1 MTDQIKQASSGTE
14 AEQQKTSF
22 QELKERL
29 GNDVLDILGR
39 QTASGSDLGDV
50 VVRTFERSAGYPTYS
65 ALAFGYSL
73 GNISST
79 LNTLNNLLKEIN
91 DINDPNSPICK
102 IQLDNNK
109 AQKESDDITIGLDD
123 AAGICINKSSLYKA
137 SKAVGQSG
145 EQLGDSENVGDA
157 ASNSLELIGNI
168 LNLISELSSP
178 ADPADCINPY
188 FDQFFNIVPIQFII
202 SKLIKD
208 AAKAALAGLSDQ
220 DVQNIIN
227 DVQPC
232 GSELTKI
239 YNNNLDIPQIPFPL
253 FKLPAIPTIPNVN
266 LFTIV
271 NKLFVELVCFSICLT
286 ATKLISWSSLQI
298 NKFLE
303 EYLTG
308 ENIGA
313 GSYTEFLDKSL
324 GKLNLNDQ
332 IIDEVLK
339 QALVQKKIADYRA
352 DLIKTI
358 SPIPPNTKVN
368 RDGFWRDPTPEEQKA
383 VLSEN
388 ILLIR
393 EYFDEIFVYKTPFK
407 KKIYNPEKKKY
418 EEKDSF
424 RELGT
429 KELLF
434 LMLGQFNCF
443 TIQDLIEIGS
453 KEKFK
458 KLKLDKEQA
467 INTFFTFI
475 GNDIDPI
482 EVITNLKKNACPPD
496 PCQEIENQVLEEVQ
510 NRIGELCQVLNVKK
524 SGLPPIPVTQILKAL
539 KLDRLFNDG
548 VKEQFKQL
556 KREQLTYLGFPSL
569 KNFPTP
575 ETIRDPFLPNE
586 TGNINDYEISQISV
600 LKNNEKLLRQ
610 YFLRGGP
617 SLKWKYDDVNID
629 LAGSSLDDFCGEDET
644 LEETFIHIFNDVFK
658 LDFNKIQ
665 SNLETK
671 KEEYKES
678 FKASVNY
685 EFDVREGKSSFNPCC
700 KFKNLKFTIEGET
713 DDNKVLPYL
722 TNADV
727 SLESSI
733 LVNKIRNIYNATDLD
748 DLEAIIYTLINQMTD
763 EEKCY
768 VCGKPE
774 NIKEDKDSDVVI
786 SLIDYLGQLNDLNQE
801 EFQKVL
807 KLLEC
812 EKFGYV
818 KEGQAVVDFSGPAG
832 KKSLC
837 K

>member
-1 MTDQIKQASSGTE
+1 MAD
-14 AEQQKTSF
+14 QQKALTDGTPSD
-22 QELKERL
+22 KER
-29 GNDVLDILGR
+29 NSDILNRVLEDIKDIVGR
-39 QTASGSDLGDV
+39 QTLTGSTGMDVIEGVFARPAGYVFYGAQQFGLSLGD
-50 VVRTFERSAGYPTYS
+50 
-65 ALAFGYSL
+65 
-73 GNISST
+73 ISST
-79 LNTLNNLLKEIN
+79 LGLVNNLLKEIN
-91 DINDPNSPICK
+91 QDSNPNSPVCK
-102 IQLDNNK
+102 IIDKSVVPNEEDTYTLDW
-109 AQKESDDITIGLDD
+109 SD
-123 AAGICINKSSLYKA
+123 AAGICLEKSPLYKA
-137 SKAVGQSG
+137 ASG
-145 EQLGDSENVGDA
+145 LGDGGGLD
-157 ASNSLELIGNI
+157 LIQNI
-168 LNLISELSSP
+168 FSFVSELAKP
-178 ADPADCINPY
+178 ADPAECINPY
-188 FDQFFNIVPIQFII
+188 FDQFFNLIPLQFII
-202 SKLIKD
+202 SKYIRD
-208 AAKAALAGLSDQ
+208 IAKEALAGLSDQ
-220 DVQNIIN
+220 DVQNIIK

-239 YNNNLDIPQIPFPL
+239 YNNNLDIPQISFPL
-253 FKLPAIPTIPNVN
+253 FKLPAIPTIPNIN
-266 LFTIV
+266 LYTV
-271 NKLFVELVCFSICLT
+271 LNKLIIEAVCYSVCFF
-286 ATKLISWSSLQI
+286 ATKLIAETSLLMNNFL
-298 NKFLE
+298 NKFLTE
-303 EYLTG
+303 Q
-308 ENIGA
+308 NIGA

-324 GKLNLNDQ
+324 GKINLNEQ
-332 IIDEVLK
+332 IVDEILK
-339 QALVQKKIADYRA
+339 QALIQKKVADYKL
-352 DLIKTI
+352 DLIKSI
-358 SPIPPNTKVN
+358 SPIPPNSKLN
-368 RDGFWRDPTPEEQKA
+368 KEGFWREPTAEEQKKA
-383 VLSEN
+383 LLEN
-388 ILLIR
+388 IIIIR
-393 EYFDEIFVYKTPFK
+393 QYFKQIFEFKTPFK
-407 KKIYNPEKKKY
+407 KKIYNPETKKY

-434 LMLGQFNCF
+434 LALGEFNCF
-443 TIQDLIEIGS
+443 TIQDLITIGS
-453 KEKFK
+453 KEEFK
-458 KLKLDKEQA
+458 KLKLDNEQR
-467 INTFFTFI
+467 IKTFFSFI
-475 GNDIDPI
+475 GSNIDPI
-482 EVITNLKKNACPPD
+482 EVITGLKKSACPPE
-496 PCQEIENQVLEEVQ
+496 PCEKIEDKAIENVQ
-510 NRIGELCQVLNVKK
+510 NRIGELCKVLNLKK
-524 SGLPPIPVTQILKAL
+524 SGIPPIPVIQILKAL
-539 KLDRLFNDG
+539 KIDGLFNNG

-556 KREQLTYLGFPSL
+556 KKEQLTYLGFPSL
-569 KNFPTP
+569 KNFPTS

-586 TGNINDYEISQISV
+586 TGDINDYEISQISV
-600 LKNNEKLLRQ
+600 LKNNQNLFEQ

-644 LEETFIHIFNDVFK
+644 FEETFIHIFNDVFK

-665 SNLETK
+665 KNLEVK

-722 TNADV
+722 TNANV

-818 KEGQAVVDFSGPAG
+818 KEGQAIVDFSGPAG
-832 KKSLC
+832 KKALC